1 MKSSINVRYN
11 VYAPKAERNCA
22 TFEIELRHT
31 DRLSARIIVQT
42 AARHELTRADAFTLS
57 REHQARS
64 AVRSSEK
71 RLNSEKNTN
80 DSVFL
85 LFGFKL

>member
-1 MKSSINVRYN
+1 MFDIMFMRQK
-11 VYAPKAERNCA
+11 RNE
-22 TFEIELRHT
+22 TTRLIWITSHR
-31 DRLSARIIVQT
+31 RLSARIIVQT
-42 AARHELTRADAFTLS
+42 AARRELTRADAFTLS
-57 REHQARS
+57 RQHQARS